1 MRARCTS
8 SLRVAATDS
17 AGCESPSGVSL
28 VLCSCRG
35 LAFRRT
41 RRADG
46 RTMFYKRTIFAD
58 TLPRLKKLAE
68 RMARKRGSR
77 RSGSSRLRA
86 AGRPRIHSVEAYIGI
101 LHYVEDQRKR
111 TGLSLNRILK
121 YGVFVQV
128 LSGSSCAAGPD
139 RPTVLHV
146 LRGASL
152 RRRYHEARAWF
163 DSRG

>member
-1 MRARCTS
+1 MS
-8 SLRVAATDS
+8 SLRVAAIDS
-17 AGCESPSGVSL
+17 AGCDSPSGVSL

-41 RRADG
+41 RSASG
-46 RTMFYKRTIFAD
+46 RTMFYERMIFW
-58 TLPRLKKLAE
+58 RQVNRGWKKLVE
-68 RMARKRGSR
+68 RMARKQSGSR

-101 LHYVEDQRKR
+101 LHYVGDQRKR
-111 TGLSLNRILK
+111 TGLSLNKILK

-146 LRGASL
+146 LRGANL